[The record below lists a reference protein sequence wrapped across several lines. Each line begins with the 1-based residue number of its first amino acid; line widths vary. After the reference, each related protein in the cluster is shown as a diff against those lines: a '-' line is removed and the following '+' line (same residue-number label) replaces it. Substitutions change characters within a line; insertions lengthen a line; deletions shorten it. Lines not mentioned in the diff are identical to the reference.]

1 VGQPV
6 NQGGTHKAAETASAA
21 GGKRVVAVSPYPLW
35 LEALEFSLA
44 NVGIEVVG
52 KSVSVEEALAM
63 VARSRPDVLIMD
75 LDIQNESGGATAC
88 LQRARAL
95 VPHVRGI
102 VVSDYNDPK
111 RIDAAFEAGAA
122 AYVVKTAHAEDF
134 AFAVRQAFEHAVYIA
149 LRPGSTIQV
158 SEPRG
163 GSNLT
168 AREQEILQ
176 LVADGRSNADVARL
190 LWVTEQTVKFHLAN
204 VYRKLRVKN
213 RTQAARWAHE
223 NGLLPDRPADTPT

>member
-1 VGQPV
+1 VGSPV
-6 NQGGTHKAAETASAA
+6 NRRGIDRATETASAA

-35 LEALEFSLA
+35 LEALENSLA
-44 NVGIEVVG
+44 EVGIEVVG
-52 KSVSVEEALAM
+52 KTVSVVEVLAM
-63 VARSRPDVLIMD
+63 VEHLRPDVLIMD
-75 LDIQNESGGATAC
+75 LDLQGESGGATAC

-95 VPHVRGI
+95 APHVRGI
-102 VVSDYNDPK
+102 VVSDYNDPQ

-134 AFAVRQAFEHAVYIA
+134 VFAVRQAFEHAVYIA
-149 LRPGSTIQV
+149 LRPGSTVEVRQ
-158 SEPRG
+158 PH
-163 GSNLT
+163 GSSSLT
-168 AREQEILQ
+168 PREQEILQ

-223 NGLLPDRPADTPT
+223 NGLLPDRPGDPAT